1 MSLKYLIV
9 FYLRIILIWILVVAG
24 RQFQLNWKWFVI
36 TEPKLYVVVH
46 RLKRLL
52 LALFNRKLL
61 SQWKIDWKITFLSSH
76 SLLCEDE
83 MLKVAHGLLGKEND
97 HLLVYWCCVIV
108 VKKEIFVLLI
118 KSNANEC
125 HTHAPSQLKS
135 ASPKR

>member
-1 MSLKYLIV
+1 MLFVFIFPISKKPRISSKYLIV
-9 FYLRIILIWILVVAG
+9 FYLRIILIFEYWLKQDDNSNLTESG
-24 RQFQLNWKWFVI
+24 FVI

-83 MLKVAHGLLGKEND
+83 MLKVAHGLLGKENETT
-97 HLLVYWCCVIV
+97 W
-108 VKKEIFVLLI
+108 
-118 KSNANEC
+118 
-125 HTHAPSQLKS
+125 
-135 ASPKR
+135 

>member
-1 MSLKYLIV
+1 MFILDYWLKQDDNSNLTES
-9 FYLRIILIWILVVAG
+9 G
-24 RQFQLNWKWFVI
+24 FVI

-76 SLLCEDE
+76 SLLCEEE

-125 HTHAPSQLKS
+125 HTHAPSQLKVLL
-135 ASPKR
+135 RRGNR

>member
-1 MSLKYLIV
+1 MLFVFIFEYWLKQDDNSNLTES
-9 FYLRIILIWILVVAG
+9 G
-24 RQFQLNWKWFVI
+24 FVI

-83 MLKVAHGLLGKEND
+83 MLKVAHGLLGKENETT
-97 HLLVYWCCVIV
+97 W
-108 VKKEIFVLLI
+108 
-118 KSNANEC
+118 
-125 HTHAPSQLKS
+125 
-135 ASPKR
+135 